1 MPGCFNIC
9 KSIKVI
15 HHINKTDDKDHVMI
29 SIDAGKAF
37 DKIQHLLKIKSLC
50 RVVTKGAYLNTR
62 KATHDKPAA
71 NITLNSGKCS
81 CKISIETR
89 MAIPSTFSQYS
100 TESPIRYE
108 KEIKGIQIAK
118 GEERSLSANYILY
131 IENQV
136 AAGKQSG
143 LISEVSKVPGYKITA
158 LLTLKNTGFNCTSPL
173 K

>member
-1 MPGCFNIC
+1 M
-9 KSIKVI
+9 I

-29 SIDAGKAF
+29 SKAF
-37 DKIQHLLKIKSLC
+37 DKIQHLLMIKSLC

-71 NITLNSGKCS
+71 NNTLNSGKCS

-118 GEERSLSANYILY
+118 GEERSLSANDILY
-131 IENQV
+131 IENRSRRWETVRTHQ
-136 AAGKQSG
+136 
-143 LISEVSKVPGYKITA
+143 
-158 LLTLKNTGFNCTSPL
+158 
-173 K
+173 